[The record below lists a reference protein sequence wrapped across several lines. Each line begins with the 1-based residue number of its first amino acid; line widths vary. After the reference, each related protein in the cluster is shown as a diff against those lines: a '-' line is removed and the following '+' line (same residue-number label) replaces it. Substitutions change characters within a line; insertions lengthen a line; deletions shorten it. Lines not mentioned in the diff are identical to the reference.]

1 MVLKQR
7 HAVLDYD
14 TWRTVSWATA
24 HHVGTAVAEVLMCQ
38 YWPAHL
44 RGEYH
49 RLFRGY
55 NAERSPRINTVRHL
69 LGESAQLDIA
79 LARADLELQATREK
93 IRKWQ

>member
-1 MVLKQR
+1 
-7 HAVLDYD
+7 
-14 TWRTVSWATA
+14 
-24 HHVGTAVAEVLMCQ
+24 VGAGAAGVLMAQ
-38 YWPAHL
+38 YWPERL

-69 LGESAQLDIA
+69 LGESATLDIA
-79 LARADLELQATREK
+79 LARADLELQATQEK